1 MELSNTKIRN
11 LIPALLVKEHFG
23 GLTIKKQNETLNE
36 VEKNLPEFFT
46 GKVVFVGKSGGKRA
60 KAKSGYITYLTF
72 FMYENGKR
80 SESVCDICFGKVKA
94 KFGPVAACEEHYGQ
108 LRSLSQSW
116 IDNNLG

>member
-1 MELSNTKIRN
+1 M
-11 LIPALLVKEHFG
+11 LVKEHFD

-46 GKVVFVGKSGGKRA
+46 GKVVFVGKSNGKRI
-60 KAKSGYITYLTF
+60 KVKSGITYLTF

-80 SESVCDICFGKVKA
+80 SESLCDICFGKVKA
-94 KFGPVAACEEHYGQ
+94 KFGPVAACEEHHGQ

-116 IDNNLG
+116 IETNLK